1 MRPSPR
7 QLVDGILAGDR
18 AALARAITLAES
30 ALPRHQEL
38 AEEVLE
44 LCLPHALPHSGGAVR
59 LGITGVPGVGKSTFI
74 DALGVH
80 LVRER
85 SETVAVLAVDP
96 SSPVRGGSIL
106 GDKTR
111 MPRLA
116 SDPRAFIRP
125 SPSGGSLGGVARATR
140 QAIVLCEAAGY
151 RNVLVETVGVGQSEV
166 AVADMTD
173 CFLLLLLPGAGDE
186 LQGVKRG
193 IMELVDLV
201 IINKADGGNADR
213 AERARR
219 DHESA
224 LHLFPPAPHG
234 WTPVVG
240 VCSAQENRGVREAWE
255 IVLRHRAHMQS
266 GGWLGRRRAA
276 QARRWLFELIEGH
289 LREAFLRSAA
299 VRERMPGLEG
309 LVEAGALSPLRAA
322 RELLDAWE
330 AAGKG

>member
-1 MRPSPR
+1 MKPSPR
-7 QLVDGILAGDR
+7 QLVDGLLAGDR

-30 ALPRHQEL
+30 SLPRHQAL

-44 LCLPHALPHSGGAVR
+44 LCLPHSGGAVR
-59 LGITGVPGVGKSTFI
+59 LGITGVPGVGKSTFV

-85 SETVAVLAVDP
+85 AETVAVLAVDP
-96 SSPVRGGSIL
+96 SSPVHGGSIL

-140 QAIVLCEAAGY
+140 QAVLLCEAAGY
-151 RNVLVETVGVGQSEV
+151 RNILVETVGVGQSEV

-173 CFLLLLLPGAGDE
+173 CFLLLMLPGAGDE

-213 AERARR
+213 AARARR
-219 DHESA
+219 DYENA

-255 IVLRHRAHMQS
+255 IVLRHRAHMQT
-266 GGWLGRRRAA
+266 GGWLERRRAA
-276 QARRWLFELIEGH
+276 QSRRWLFELIEGQ
-289 LREAFLRSAA
+289 LRETFLRSAA
-299 VRERMPGLEG
+299 VRERMPAVEG

-330 AAGKG
+330 PGASREN

>member
-1 MRPSPR
+1 MRSSPR
-7 QLVDGILAGDR
+7 QLVDGLLAGDR

-30 ALPRHQEL
+30 SLPRHQEL

-44 LCLPHALPHSGGAVR
+44 RCLPHAGGATR
-59 LGITGVPGVGKSTFI
+59 LGITGVPGVGKSTFV

-80 LVRER
+80 LVRDRE
-85 SETVAVLAVDP
+85 ETVAVLAVDP
-96 SSPVRGGSIL
+96 SSPVHGGSIL

-140 QAIVLCEAAGY
+140 QAILLCEAAGY
-151 RNVLVETVGVGQSEV
+151 RNILVETVGVGQSEF

-173 CFLLLLLPGAGDE
+173 CFLLLMLPGAGDE

-193 IMELVDLV
+193 IMELADLV
-201 IINKADGGNADR
+201 IINKADGGNVDR
-213 AERARR
+213 AARARR
-219 DHESA
+219 DYESA

-234 WTPVVG
+234 WAPVAS
-240 VCSAQENRGVREAWE
+240 VCSAQEGRGVREAWE
-255 IVLRHRAHMQS
+255 IVLRHRAHMQAGS
-266 GGWLGRRRAA
+266 WLLRRRAG

-289 LREAFLRSAA
+289 LREAFLRSAG
-299 VRERMPGLEG
+299 VRERLSGVEA
-309 LVEAGALSPLRAA
+309 LVEAGSLSPLRAA
-322 RELLDAWE
+322 RQLLEAWDP
-330 AAGKG
+330 AGKG

>member
-1 MRPSPR
+1 MKPSPR
-7 QLVDGILAGDR
+7 QLVDGLLAGDR

-30 ALPRHQEL
+30 SLPRHQQL

-44 LCLPHALPHSGGAVR
+44 LCLPHSGGAVR
-59 LGITGVPGVGKSTFI
+59 LGITGVPGVGKSTFV

-85 SETVAVLAVDP
+85 AETVAVLAVDP
-96 SSPVRGGSIL
+96 SSPVHGGSIL

-140 QAIVLCEAAGY
+140 QAVLLCEAAGY
-151 RNVLVETVGVGQSEV
+151 RNILVETVGVGQSEV
-166 AVADMTD
+166 AVAGMTD
-173 CFLLLLLPGAGDE
+173 CFLLLMLPGAGDE

-213 AERARR
+213 AARARR
-219 DHESA
+219 DYENA

-255 IVLRHRAHMQS
+255 IVLRHRAHMQA
-266 GGWLGRRRAA
+266 GGWLERRRAA
-276 QARRWLFELIEGH
+276 QSRRWLFELIEMQ
-289 LREAFLRSAA
+289 LRETFLRSAA
-299 VRERMPGLEG
+299 VRERMPAMEG
-309 LVEAGALSPLRAA
+309 LVEAGSLSPLRAA

-330 AAGKG
+330 PAAKG

>member
-1 MRPSPR
+1 MNPSPR
-7 QLVDGILAGDR
+7 QLVDGLLAGDR

-30 ALPRHQEL
+30 SLQRHQAL

-44 LCLPHALPHSGGAVR
+44 LCLPHSGGAVR
-59 LGITGVPGVGKSTFI
+59 LGITGVPGVGKSTFV
-74 DALGVH
+74 DALGAH

-85 SETVAVLAVDP
+85 AETVAVLAVDP
-96 SSPVRGGSIL
+96 SSPVHGGSIL

-140 QAIVLCEAAGY
+140 QAVLLCEAAGY
-151 RNVLVETVGVGQSEV
+151 RNILVETVGVGQSEV
-166 AVADMTD
+166 AVAGMTD
-173 CFLLLLLPGAGDE
+173 CFLLLMLPGAGDE

-213 AERARR
+213 AARARR
-219 DHESA
+219 DYENA

-255 IVLRHRAHMQS
+255 IVLRHRAHMQA
-266 GGWLGRRRAA
+266 GGWLERRRAA
-276 QARRWLFELIEGH
+276 QSRRWLFELIEGQ
-289 LREAFLRSAA
+289 LRETFLRSAA
-299 VRERMPGLEG
+299 VRERMPAMEG

-322 RELLDAWE
+322 RELLGAWE
-330 AAGKG
+330 PAAKG

>member
-1 MRPSPR
+1 MKPDPR
-7 QLVDGILAGDR
+7 QLVDGLVAGDR

-44 LCLPHALPHSGGAVR
+44 LCLSHASPREGGAVR
-59 LGITGVPGVGKSTFI
+59 LGVSGVPGVGKSTFV

-85 SETVAVLAVDP
+85 EETVAVLAVDP
-96 SSPVRGGSIL
+96 TSPVHGGSIL

-140 QAIVLCEAAGY
+140 LAIVLCEAAGY
-151 RNVLVETVGVGQSEV
+151 RNILVETVGVGQSEV

-173 CFLLLLLPGAGDE
+173 CFLLLMLPGAGDE
-186 LQGVKRG
+186 LQGMKRG

-201 IINKADGGNADR
+201 IINKADGGSEGR
-213 AERARR
+213 AARARS
-219 DHESA
+219 EYEAA
-224 LHLFPPAPHG
+224 LHLFPPPPHG
-234 WTPVVG
+234 WAPVVG

-255 IVLRHRAHMQS
+255 LVLRHRAHMQES
-266 GGWLGRRRAA
+266 GWLHRRRAA
-276 QARRWLFELIEGH
+276 QARRWLVELIEGH

-322 RELLDAWE
+322 RQLLEAWE
-330 AAGKG
+330 AGGKG

>member
-1 MRPSPR
+1 MKPAPR
-7 QLVDGILAGDR
+7 QLADGLLAGDR

-44 LCLPHALPHSGGAVR
+44 LCLPHSGGAVR
-59 LGITGVPGVGKSTFI
+59 LGISGVPGAGKSTFV

-85 SETVAVLAVDP
+85 AETVAVLAVDP
-96 SSPVRGGSIL
+96 TSPVHGGSIL

-140 QAIVLCEAAGY
+140 QAILLCEAAGY
-151 RNVLVETVGVGQSEV
+151 RNILVETVGVGQSEV

-186 LQGVKRG
+186 LQGMKRG

-201 IINKADGGNADR
+201 IINKADGGNEGR
-213 AERARR
+213 AARARS
-219 DHESA
+219 EYEGA
-224 LHLFPPAPHG
+224 LHLFPPPPHG
-234 WTPVVG
+234 FPPVVS

-255 IVLRHRAHMQS
+255 LVLRHRAHMQAS
-266 GGWLGRRRAA
+266 GWLSRRRAA
-276 QARRWLFELIEGH
+276 QARRWLVELIEGH
-289 LREAFLRSAA
+289 LRETFLRSAA
-299 VRERMPGLEG
+299 VRARLPGLEG

-322 RELLDAWE
+322 RQLLEAWE
-330 AAGKG
+330 PAGED

>member
-1 MRPSPR
+1 MKPGPR
-7 QLVDGILAGDR
+7 QLVDGLLSGDR

-44 LCLPHALPHSGGAVR
+44 LCLPHGGGAAR
-59 LGITGVPGVGKSTFI
+59 LGITGVPGVGKSTFV

-85 SETVAVLAVDP
+85 EETVAVLAVDP
-96 SSPVRGGSIL
+96 SSPVHGGSIL

-140 QAIVLCEAAGY
+140 QAILLCEAAGY
-151 RNVLVETVGVGQSEV
+151 RNILVETVGVGQSEV

-173 CFLLLLLPGAGDE
+173 CFLLLMLPGAGDE
-186 LQGVKRG
+186 LQGMKRG
-193 IMELVDLV
+193 IMELVDVV
-201 IINKADGGNADR
+201 IINKADSGNEGR
-213 AERARR
+213 AARARR
-219 DHESA
+219 DYEGA
-224 LHLFPPAPHG
+224 LHLFPPPPHG
-234 WTPVVG
+234 FSPVVS

-255 IVLRHRAHMQS
+255 LVLRHRAHMQAS
-266 GGWLGRRRAA
+266 GWLSRRRAA

-289 LREAFLRSAA
+289 LRETFLRSAA

-322 RELLDAWE
+322 RQLLAAWE
-330 AAGKG
+330 PAGGG